1 MLTFLILE
9 RGGYIL
15 PRERSSSVTSL
26 ASPCNIGK
34 NILLKIFAVF
44 VDLGGEEEDGLVHV
58 ADAGGDDSEGEA
70 REDVGVV
77 TLTKIF
83 IYVKK

>member
-1 MLTFLILE
+1 M
-9 RGGYIL
+9 
-15 PRERSSSVTSL
+15 
-26 ASPCNIGK
+26 
-34 NILLKIFAVF
+34 
-44 VDLGGEEEDGLVHV
+44 HV

-83 IYVKK
+83 ISGVVRHTYI

>member
-1 MLTFLILE
+1 ML
-9 RGGYIL
+9 
-15 PRERSSSVTSL
+15 
-26 ASPCNIGK
+26 
-34 NILLKIFAVF
+34 F

-70 REDVGVV
+70 GEDVGVV

-83 IYVKK
+83 PCQKIILPVLCITWPGSYLRPKPSNGGKGEPEAKMALPSEWV